1 MELTAD
7 VIKQYHLEQAQAKT
21 LEEKQ
26 ELFLRMVRNYKDFA
40 ILQHRKMWIWIA
52 QQYAKGSKAEVA
64 ILKHKYIEE
73 YCFNANVKYNC
84 FCCEYAEY
92 NTKGAFHYC
101 YDCPIRWNG
110 NNCTSRYSEYSEYSK
125 IFKKSRALCDSPIP
139 EDIEGFL
146 KSSYFKSK
154 RQYISAKEAIKQR
167 RKCAKLAYKISQ
179 LPERK
184 ERSNED

>member
-7 VIKQYHLEQAQAKT
+7 VIKQYHLEQAQAET
-21 LEEKQ
+21 LKEKQ

-52 QQYAKGSKAEVA
+52 KQYAKGSKAEPTK
-64 ILKHKYIEE
+64 LKRYYIVNNC
-73 YCFNANVKYNC
+73 YNVEIHLNC

-92 NTKGAFHYC
+92 NTKDLFYYC
-101 YDCPIRWNG
+101 DDCPIKWIG
-110 NNCTSRYSEYSEYSK
+110 NCCTSKSSEYLK
-125 IFKKSRALCDSPIP
+125 IVSKSRDLCDSPIP

-154 RQYISAKEAIKQR
+154 RQYMLAKEAMKQR

-184 ERSNED
+184 EQSNED

>member
-1 MELTAD
+1 MELTAE
-7 VIKQYHLEQAQAKT
+7 VIKQYHLEQAQAET

-52 QQYAKGSKAEVA
+52 KQYAKGRKTEVVK
-64 ILKHKYIEE
+64 LKQEYIKEC
-73 YCFNANVKYNC
+73 CFNANVDCDC

-92 NTKGAFHYC
+92 NTKDLFYYC
-101 YDCPIRWNG
+101 DDCPIKWIG
-110 NNCTSRYSEYSEYSK
+110 NRCMSKSSEYLK
-125 IFKKSRALCDSPIP
+125 IFSKSSDLCDSPIP

-154 RQYISAKEAIKQR
+154 RQYMLAKEAMKQR
-167 RKCAKLAYKISQ
+167 RKCAKLSYKISQ

-184 ERSNED
+184 EENED